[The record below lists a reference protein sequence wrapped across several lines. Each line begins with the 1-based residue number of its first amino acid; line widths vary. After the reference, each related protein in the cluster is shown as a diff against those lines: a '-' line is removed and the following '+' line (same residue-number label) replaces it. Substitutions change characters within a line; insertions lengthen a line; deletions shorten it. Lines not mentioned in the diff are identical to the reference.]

1 MILAEVIGEMVSTV
15 KHEILERSRLMI
27 VQPITPEGEPDGV
40 TILAIDTVQ
49 AGRGD
54 RVLINQEG
62 HAAEDHMGVK
72 GIPVRSLIV
81 GIVDRIDIGGNEV
94 RLEEDLP

>member
-1 MILAEVIGEMVSTV
+1 MILGDVIGEVVSTV

-27 VQPITPEGEPDGV
+27 VQPVTPEGEPDGV

-54 RVLINQEG
+54 RVLVNQEG

-72 GIPVRSLIV
+72 TIPVRSLIV
-81 GIVDRIDIGGNEV
+81 GIVDRVDIDGTAA
-94 RLEEDLP
+94 RQKEDLP